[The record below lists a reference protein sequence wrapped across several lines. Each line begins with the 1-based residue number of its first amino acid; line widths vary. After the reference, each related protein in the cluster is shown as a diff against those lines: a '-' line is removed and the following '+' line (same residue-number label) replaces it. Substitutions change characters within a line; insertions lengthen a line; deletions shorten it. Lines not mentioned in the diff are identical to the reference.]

1 MFSLERWE
9 ELFDALR
16 KNVLRTFLTA
26 FSVFIGIFILVVL
39 LGLGEGMKNGI
50 SQEFEDDAANRV
62 SVWTGVTSKEYAGLN
77 PGRRVQL
84 RNEDLEELNRE
95 FEGLIEF
102 SSGNNRIWRG
112 QVNYKNETG
121 NYRIEAVYP
130 DKQFIENASLVSGRF
145 ITQNDLDE
153 KSKVAIIGLRMK
165 TELFKNQEAVGE
177 VVQASGVN
185 FQIVG
190 VYTDPGGERE
200 ETRMYIPY
208 TTGTQVFNFGRD
220 MNSMEFTIAGP
231 DDYDKALAQS
241 NEVVERL
248 ERRLKEKYLVAPDDN
263 RALRFNNSL
272 ENAQEIY
279 DTIFYIKVFFG
290 FIGLGSL
297 FAGIIG
303 ISNIMIITVKER
315 TKEIGIRK
323 ALGAQPWTIIGM
335 ILHEST
341 FITILAGS
349 IGLIAGMA
357 LLESAGPSI
366 ETDFIS
372 NPSINFQIAIISLGI
387 LIAAGIIA
395 GFFPARRAAKI
406 KPIVAL
412 RDE

>member
-16 KNVLRTFLTA
+16 KNMLRTFLTA

-50 SQEFEDDAANRV
+50 SKEFENDAANRV
-62 SVWTGVTSKEYAGLN
+62 SIWTGVTSKEYAGLN
-77 PGRRVQL
+77 PGRRIQL

-95 FEGLIEF
+95 FDGIIEY
-102 SSGNNRIWRG
+102 SSGMNRIWGG

-121 NYRIEAVYP
+121 NYRIEGVYP
-130 DKQFIENASLVSGRF
+130 DNQFIENASMVTGRY
-145 ITQNDLDE
+145 ISQNDLQS
-153 KSKVAIIGLRMK
+153 KSKVGIIGLRMK
-165 TELFKNQEAVGE
+165 TELFKDKEAIGE
-177 VVQASGVN
+177 IVQAAGVN

-190 VYTDPGGERE
+190 VYSDPGGERE

-208 TTGTQVFNFGRD
+208 TTASQVFNFGRD
-220 MNSMEFTIAGP
+220 MNSLAFTIAGP
-231 DDYDKALAQS
+231 EDYDAALAQS
-241 NEVVERL
+241 TEVVEKL
-248 ERRLKEKYLVAPDDN
+248 ERKLKEKYQIAPDDN
-263 RALRFNNSL
+263 RAIRFNNSM

-279 DTIFYIKVFFG
+279 DTIFFIKVFFG
-290 FIGLGSL
+290 FIGMGSL

-349 IGLIAGMA
+349 VGLIAGMA
-357 LLESAGPSI
+357 LLESAGPAI

-372 NPSINFQIAIISLGI
+372 NPSINFQIALISLGI
-387 LIAAGIIA
+387 LIASGVIA
-395 GFFPARRAAKI
+395 GFFPARRAARI